1 MSYQVL
7 ARKLRPKNFDEMVG
21 QEHVLRALINGL
33 NDDRLHHAYLFTGT
47 RGVGKTTIARAFA
60 KCLNCEEGITAKPCG
75 VCSACI
81 DIERGRFIDL
91 IEVDAAS
98 RTKVDETRELLENV
112 MYTPSSG
119 RFKIYLIDEV
129 HMFSKHS
136 FNALLKTLEEPPAHV
151 KFLLATTDPKKLP
164 VTILSRCLQF
174 NLKRIPAAVISDYLV
189 NVLNQEGLS
198 FEAPALRQIA
208 RAADGSMRD
217 ALSLLDQAIALGQG
231 NVVQSDVELMLGSV
245 SKIRL
250 FELLQ
255 AVMSNDAS
263 GLLQALEKLIEFA
276 PDYENVL
283 AEFISLLHKIARYQ
297 LLPGSID
304 DDDEQKEVLRFAEE
318 LSPQDVQLFYQIGL
332 HGRRDLPLSPD
343 PREGL
348 EMTLLRMMAFRP
360 AAASIK
366 ESEPRLPASSR
377 SVSLQSV
384 AVKEKLATPPE
395 PVAKQTDSRPVEPK
409 HEPAQ
414 SRSAATEN
422 TKPGDWKE
430 IVGNLGLAG
439 LPLELALNCE
449 MQSKQG
455 GELILS
461 LSANQSQLNKA
472 NFIQRLEQACCQFF
486 GEKIRIKIETSN
498 GASETPANIQKR
510 HVEARQLDA
519 ENAILADPFIQEVC
533 DKFDAKVVKNSIQ
546 PVDNDSVE

>member
-7 ARKLRPKNFDEMVG
+7 ARKLRPQNFDEMVG
-21 QEHVLRALINGL
+21 QEHVLRALINAL
-33 NDDRLHHAYLFTGT
+33 NGNRLHHAYLFTGT
-47 RGVGKTTIARAFA
+47 RGVGKTTVARAFA
-60 KCLNCEEGITAKPCG
+60 KCLNCEEGISAQPCG
-75 VCSACI
+75 VCSACV
-81 DIERGRFIDL
+81 DIGLGRFTDL

-136 FNALLKTLEEPPAHV
+136 FNALLKTLEEPPPHV

-174 NLKRIPAAVISDYLV
+174 NLKRISVTVICDYLN
-189 NVLNQEGLS
+189 NVLNREGLS
-198 FEAPALRQIA
+198 FETSALRQIA

-231 NVVQSDVELMLGSV
+231 KVIQSDVELMLGSV

-255 AVMSNDAS
+255 AIMSNDAA
-263 GLLQALEKLIEFA
+263 GLLQALEKLIELA

-283 AEFISLLHKIARYQ
+283 AEFISLLHKIARCQ

-304 DDDEQKEVLRFAEE
+304 DDDEQKEVLHFAEE
-318 LSPQDVQLFYQIGL
+318 LSSQDVQLFYQIGL

-360 AAASIK
+360 AALTK
-366 ESEPRLPASSR
+366 ESRPSLPSGQGGFSQQPAAP
-377 SVSLQSV
+377 
-384 AVKEKLATPPE
+384 AVTPK
-395 PVAKQTDSRPVEPK
+395 PVAKQISSPDNQPTEVK
-409 HEPAQ
+409 QKPAPNH
-414 SRSAATEN
+414 STATEDAA
-422 TKPGDWKE
+422 PDDWKG
-430 IVGNLGLAG
+430 IVDNLGLTG
-439 LPLELALNCE
+439 LPLALALNCE
-449 MQSKQG
+449 MQSKQEG
-455 GELILS
+455 VLTLI
-461 LSANQSQLNKA
+461 LSANQSQLNKPS
-472 NFIQRLEQACCQFF
+472 FIQRLEQACCQFF
-486 GEKIRIKIETSN
+486 GEKIRIKIETSS
-498 GASETPANIQKR
+498 GVSETPANIQKR

-519 ENAILADPFIQEVC
+519 ENTILADPFIQEVC

-546 PVDNDSVE
+546 PVDDGSVE